1 MNNATVED
9 FQKLSPQTIATLEMI
24 AEYGGD
30 APAPEPSTSTIVQSP
45 VATFVKFPKIPRFE
59 KVSVLITEKLDGT
72 NAQVIV
78 PEDPEAPLLVGSRNR
93 WIVPGKS
100 TDNFGFAGWVHDNA
114 AAIRTLGPG
123 THYGEWWGV
132 GIGRGYGLTER
143 RWSLFNTHRPLPVG
157 LPANIGIVPVLYHRQ
172 ADLFNGSWGNIP
184 EVVRALRQNGS
195 KAVPGYMKPE
205 GVVLTINNQLYK
217 VVFDKHGPSPEEA
230 VS

>member
-1 MNNATVED
+1 MNTGT
-9 FQKLSPQTIATLEMI
+9 LSEEQVKEILE
-24 AEYGGD
+24 AVALKAQSSNQE
-30 APAPEPSTSTIVQSP
+30 AVPAPEPSTSTIAQSP

-72 NAQVIV
+72 NAQVVV

-93 WIVPGKS
+93 WITPGKS

-195 KAVPGYMKPE
+195 RAVPGYMKPE

-217 VVFDKHGPSPEEA
+217 VVFDKYGPSPEEA